1 MRSWGA
7 RRAGNRRRISE
18 LVPPTEI
25 RAHRT
30 SLAPVSEPG
39 TVGSGIELATVL
51 SFIDIAVDALAGA
64 REEIDALNVY
74 PVPDGDTGTNMYLTM
89 AAARDAVREK
99 AATGDADRAALFEAF
114 TRGALLGAR
123 GNSGVILS
131 EMLRAIMR
139 RIAEA
144 QWDER
149 NGAVMVDAL
158 RQATEASYAAVGTPV
173 EGTMLSVCRAASEA
187 AARLLEGEPNGPVA
201 GRAHHQRGGGPR
213 GAREDPRPAEGPPR
227 RRGGRRRR
235 PRSRGDPRR
244 RRDRAHREAAAAG
257 RARTPDPAAHRPGV
271 EPGADLVD
279 DGPAYEVMYLLDA
292 PDETIA
298 QLRSTLAGLGDSLVV
313 VGGEGL
319 WNVHVHV
326 DDVGS
331 AIEAGIEAG
340 RPHRVRV
347 THFAEQI
354 AAREPRQRV
363 GRAIVAVAA
372 GPGLAGLFEEA
383 GAVVVRGGPGNR
395 PSTGMLLEAMV
406 RSGAQEVVVLPNDN
420 DSVRA
425 AQVAASTAEKDH
437 DMRVAVIPTTAQVQ
451 GLAALAVHEP
461 GRTFDQDV
469 LEMTATARH
478 ARQGAVTVAAKQAIT
493 MAGPCE
499 AGDVLGAIGGDFVVV
514 GHDLTEVA
522 EDVLGR
528 LLGGGGEMVTLVSGA
543 DDADGALAGTCA
555 AWLEEKHPT
564 VDVVVYDGG
573 QERYPLLVAVE

>member
-1 MRSWGA
+1 M
-7 RRAGNRRRISE
+7 
-18 LVPPTEI
+18 
-25 RAHRT
+25 
-30 SLAPVSEPG
+30 SEPG

-99 AATGDADRAALFEAF
+99 AETGDADRAALFEAF

-158 RQATEASYAAVGTPV
+158 SHATEASYAAVGTPV
-173 EGTMLSVCRAASEA
+173 EGTMLSVCRAASDAAASLLETEPNVRSRDVLTTSAA
-187 AARLLEGEPNGPVA
+187 AARQAL
-201 GRAHHQRGGGPR
+201 
-213 GAREDPRPAEGPPR
+213 
-227 RRGGRRRR
+227 
-235 PRSRGDPRR
+235 
-244 RRDRAHREAAAAG
+244 
-257 RARTPDPAAHRPGV
+257 ARTPDQLQVLRDAGVVDAGGRGVVVILDAAETALTGKRPPPAEPGRRIPRPILGGPV

-372 GPGLAGLFEEA
+372 GPGLAELFEEA

-395 PSTGMLLEAMV
+395 PSTGMLLDAMV

-478 ARQGAVTVAAKQAIT
+478 ARQGAVTVAAKRAIT

-499 AGDVLGAIGGDFVVV
+499 AGDVLGAIGGDFVAV

-543 DDADGALAGTCA
+543 DDADGALAGACA
-555 AWLEEKHPT
+555 AWLEETPPHCRCRGVRRRPGALPAPRRRR
-564 VDVVVYDGG
+564 VGA
-573 QERYPLLVAVE
+573 RHL